1 MEYKFLLDIG
11 LIILFVK
18 LFGIITGKIHMP
30 KMLGGLIAG
39 IVLGPAVLKVINLTP
54 TLEFLES
61 LGIIFIMFLAGLET
75 RLKQFMKD
83 SGKFTTIAITGVV
96 IPLLFGFLFSK
107 FYVIDKT
114 INLFFGMVITAT
126 SVSITVESLMEMKKM
141 KTHVGTAIIGAGV
154 VDDIIGI
161 VFLSFVLNNGH
172 VTLESTIIVISKILV
187 FLALA
192 LIIGLLMF
200 KILGWLEEKLK
211 KSEELPIF
219 SVAFALILAYI
230 AELFGVSGI
239 IGAYI
244 AGLVVGRTKQ
254 GKVVR
259 KQLEVLVHM
268 IFSPISF
275 ASIGLKL
282 DTLLLPV
289 NTWFFIILFSTITI
303 LSKIIGCGLGAK
315 LCKYKTKE
323 SFQIGIGMVTRGEVS
338 FIMIEEA
345 KKIGLI
351 ADEIFSILVITIV
364 IVSFIT
370 PIFLHLSFRK
380 KHEHKEIMENSCL

>member
-39 IVLGPAVLKVINLTP
+39 IVLGPAVLNIIQLNS

-83 SGKFTTIAITGVV
+83 SGKFVTIAITGVI

-107 FYVIDKT
+107 IYIIDKT
-114 INLFFGMVITAT
+114 LNLFFGMVITAT

-141 KTHVGTAIIGAGV
+141 KSHVGTAIIGAGV

-161 VFLSFVLNNGH
+161 VFLSFILNNGS
-172 VTLESTIIVISKILV
+172 VTLESTLVVISKILV
-187 FLALA
+187 FLAVA
-192 LIIGLLMF
+192 LIIGLVMF
-200 KILGWLEEKLK
+200 KILGFLESKLK

-230 AELFGVSGI
+230 AELFGVSGV

-254 GKVVR
+254 GKIVR
-259 KQLEVLVHM
+259 KQLEVLVYM

-289 NTWFFIILFSTITI
+289 NTWLFIILFSVITI
-303 LSKIIGCGLGAK
+303 LSKIIGCGVGAK
-315 LCKYKTKE
+315 ICKYNAKE
-323 SFQIGIGMVTRGEVS
+323 AWQIGIGMVTRGEIS

-345 KKIGLI
+345 KKMLMIT
-351 ADEIFSILVITIV
+351 DEIFSILVITIA

-380 KHEHKEIMENSCL
+380 NITEI

>member
-18 LFGIITGKIHMP
+18 LFGIITGKIRMP

-39 IVLGPAVLKVINLTP
+39 IVLGPAVLNIINLNS

-75 RLKQFMKD
+75 KLKQFMKD
-83 SGKFTTIAITGVV
+83 SGKFVTIAITGVI
-96 IPLLFGFLFSK
+96 IPLALGFLFSR
-107 FYVIDKT
+107 FYVIDRT
-114 INLFFGMVITAT
+114 LNIFFGMVITAT

-141 KTHVGTAIIGAGV
+141 KSHIGTAIIGAGV

-161 VFLSFVLNNGH
+161 IFLSFVLNNGN
-172 VTLESTIIVISKILV
+172 VTALATLNVVLKILV
-187 FLALA
+187 FLVLA

-200 KILGWLEEKLK
+200 KFLGWLELKLK

-219 SVAFALILAYI
+219 SVAFALILVYI
-230 AELFGVSGI
+230 AESFGVSGI

-254 GKVVR
+254 GKEVR
-259 KQLEVLVHM
+259 KQIEVLVHM

-282 DTLLLPV
+282 DTLLLPI
-289 NTWFFIILFSTITI
+289 NTWIFIILFSIITI
-303 LSKIIGCGLGAK
+303 FSKIIGAGLGAK
-315 LCKYKTKE
+315 ITKYKTKE
-323 SFQIGIGMVTRGEVS
+323 ALQIGVGMVTRGEIS

-345 KKIGLI
+345 KKTLLI
-351 ADEIFSILVITIV
+351 TNEIFSILVITIAL
-364 IVSFIT
+364 VSFVT

-380 KHEHKEIMENSCL
+380 KHEEEEVYE

>member
-1 MEYKFLLDIG
+1 
-11 LIILFVK
+11 
-18 LFGIITGKIHMP
+18 
-30 KMLGGLIAG
+30 
-39 IVLGPAVLKVINLTP
+39 
-54 TLEFLES
+54 
-61 LGIIFIMFLAGLET
+61 MFLAGLET

-83 SGKFTTIAITGVV
+83 SGKFVTIAITGVI

-107 FYVIDKT
+107 IYIIDKT
-114 INLFFGMVITAT
+114 LNLFFGMVITAT

-141 KTHVGTAIIGAGV
+141 KSHVGTAIIGAGV

-161 VFLSFVLNNGH
+161 VFLSFILNNGS
-172 VTLESTIIVISKILV
+172 VTLESTLVVISKILV
-187 FLALA
+187 FLAVA
-192 LIIGLLMF
+192 LIIGLVMF
-200 KILGWLEEKLK
+200 KILGFLESKLK

-230 AELFGVSGI
+230 AELFGVSGV
-239 IGAYI
+239 IGVYI

-254 GKVVR
+254 GKIVR

-289 NTWFFIILFSTITI
+289 NTWLFIILFSVITI
-303 LSKIIGCGLGAK
+303 LSKIIGCGVGAK
-315 LCKYKTKE
+315 ICKYNAKE
-323 SFQIGIGMVTRGEVS
+323 AWQIGIGMVTRGKIS

-345 KKIGLI
+345 KKMLMIT
-351 ADEIFSILVITIV
+351 DEIFSILVITIA

-380 KHEHKEIMENSCL
+380 NITEI

>member
-39 IVLGPAVLKVINLTP
+39 IVLGPAVLNIINLNS

-75 RLKQFMKD
+75 KLKQFMKD
-83 SGKFTTIAITGVV
+83 SGKFVTIAITGVI
-96 IPLLFGFLFSK
+96 IPLALGFLFSR
-107 FYVIDKT
+107 FYTIDR
-114 INLFFGMVITAT
+114 NLNIFFGMVLTVT
-126 SVSITVESLMEMKKM
+126 SVSITVESLMEMKKI
-141 KTHVGTAIIGAGV
+141 KSHVGTAIIGAGV

-161 VFLSFVLNNGH
+161 VFLSFVLNNGN
-172 VTLESTIIVISKILV
+172 VTFESTLMVILKIII
-187 FLALA
+187 FLMLA

-200 KILGWLEEKLK
+200 KLLGWLEEKLK
-211 KSEELPIF
+211 KSKELPIF

-230 AELFGVSGI
+230 AESFGVSGI

-254 GKVVR
+254 GREVR

-282 DTLLLPV
+282 NTLLLPI
-289 NTWFFIILFSTITI
+289 NTWIFIILFSVVAIF
-303 LSKIIGCGLGAK
+303 SKIIGAGLGAK
-315 LCKYKTKE
+315 ITKYKTKE
-323 SFQIGIGMVTRGEVS
+323 ALQIGVGMVTRGEIS

-345 KKIGLI
+345 KKMLLI
-351 ADEIFSILVITIV
+351 TDEIFSILVITIAL
-364 IVSFIT
+364 VSFVT

-380 KHEHKEIMENSCL
+380 KHEEEEEIKQSI

>member
-39 IVLGPAVLKVINLTP
+39 IVLGPAVLNIINLNS

-75 RLKQFMKD
+75 KLKQFMKD
-83 SGKFTTIAITGVV
+83 SGKFVTIAITGVI
-96 IPLLFGFLFSK
+96 IPLALGFLFSR
-107 FYVIDKT
+107 FYTIDR
-114 INLFFGMVITAT
+114 NLNIFFGMVLTVT
-126 SVSITVESLMEMKKM
+126 SVSITVESLMEMKKI
-141 KTHVGTAIIGAGV
+141 KSHIGTAIIGAGV

-161 VFLSFVLNNGH
+161 VFLSFVLNNGN
-172 VTLESTIIVISKILV
+172 VTFESTLMVILKIII
-187 FLALA
+187 FLMLA
-192 LIIGLLMF
+192 LIIGLIMF
-200 KILGWLEEKLK
+200 KLLGWLEEKLK

-230 AELFGVSGI
+230 AESFGVSGI

-254 GKVVR
+254 GREVR

-268 IFSPISF
+268 IFTPISF

-282 DTLLLPV
+282 NTLLLPI
-289 NTWFFIILFSTITI
+289 NTWAFIILFSIVAI
-303 LSKIIGCGLGAK
+303 FSKIIGAGLGAK
-315 LCKYKTKE
+315 ITKYKTKE
-323 SFQIGIGMVTRGEVS
+323 ALQIGVGMVTRGEIS

-345 KKIGLI
+345 KKMLLI
-351 ADEIFSILVITIV
+351 TDEIFSILVITIAL
-364 IVSFIT
+364 VSFVT

-380 KHEHKEIMENSCL
+380 KHEEEKIKQSI

>member
-39 IVLGPAVLKVINLTP
+39 IVLGPAVLNIISLNS

-75 RLKQFMKD
+75 KLKQFMKD
-83 SGKFTTIAITGVV
+83 SGKFVTIAITGVI
-96 IPLLFGFLFSK
+96 IPLALGFLFSR
-107 FYVIDKT
+107 FYIIDRT
-114 INLFFGMVITAT
+114 LNIFFGMVITAT
-126 SVSITVESLMEMKKM
+126 SVSITVESLMEMKKI
-141 KTHVGTAIIGAGV
+141 KSHIGTAIIGAGV

-161 VFLSFVLNNGH
+161 IFLSFVLNNGN
-172 VTLESTIIVISKILV
+172 VTALATLNVVLKILV
-187 FLALA
+187 FLVLA
-192 LIIGLLMF
+192 LVIGLLMF
-200 KILGWLEEKLK
+200 KFLGWLELKLK

-230 AELFGVSGI
+230 AESFGVSGI

-254 GKVVR
+254 GKEVR
-259 KQLEVLVHM
+259 KQIEVLVHM

-282 DTLLLPV
+282 DTLLLPI
-289 NTWFFIILFSTITI
+289 NTWIFIILFSIITI
-303 LSKIIGCGLGAK
+303 FSKIIGAGLGAK
-315 LCKYKTKE
+315 ITKYKTKE
-323 SFQIGIGMVTRGEVS
+323 ALQIGVGMVTRGEIS

-345 KKIGLI
+345 KKTLLI
-351 ADEIFSILVITIV
+351 TNEIFSILVITIAL
-364 IVSFIT
+364 VSFVT

-380 KHEHKEIMENSCL
+380 KHEEDEEIKENI

>member
-83 SGKFTTIAITGVV
+83 SGKFITIAITGVI

-172 VTLESTIIVISKILV
+172 VSLESTIIVISKILV

-289 NTWFFIILFSTITI
+289 NTWFFIILFSIITI

>member
-39 IVLGPAVLKVINLTP
+39 IVLGPAVLNIIELNS
-54 TLEFLES
+54 TLEFLEG

-75 RLKQFMKD
+75 KLKQLMKD
-83 SGKFTTIAITGVV
+83 SKKFIIIAITGVL
-96 IPLLFGFLFSK
+96 IPLAFGFLFSR
-107 FYVIDKT
+107 FYIIDRT
-114 INLFFGMVITAT
+114 LNLFFGMVITAT

-141 KTHVGTAIIGAGV
+141 KSHVGTAIIGAGV

-161 VFLSFVLNNGH
+161 IFLSFILNNGN
-172 VTLESTIIVISKILV
+172 VTVSSTITVVLKILI
-187 FLALA
+187 FLILALA
-192 LIIGLLMF
+192 IGLIMF
-200 KILGWLEEKLK
+200 KILAWLETKLK

-219 SVAFALILAYI
+219 SVAFALLLAYI
-230 AELFGVSGI
+230 AEVFGVSGI
-239 IGAYI
+239 VGAYI

-254 GKVVR
+254 GKEVR
-259 KQLEVLVHM
+259 KRLEVLVHM

-282 DTLLLPV
+282 NTLLLPV
-289 NTWFFIILFSTITI
+289 NTWLFIILFSVVTIF
-303 LSKIIGCGLGAK
+303 SKIIGAGLGAK
-315 LCKYKTKE
+315 ITKYKTKE
-323 SFQIGIGMVTRGEVS
+323 ALQIGVGMVTRGEIS

-345 KKIGLI
+345 KKMLMIT
-351 ADEIFSILVITIV
+351 DEIFSILVITIA
-364 IVSFIT
+364 IVSFVT
-370 PIFLHLSFRK
+370 PIFLHFSFRK
-380 KHEHKEIMENSCL
+380 KHEEDEENLQTI

>member
-1 MEYKFLLDIG
+1 
-11 LIILFVK
+11 
-18 LFGIITGKIHMP
+18 
-30 KMLGGLIAG
+30 
-39 IVLGPAVLKVINLTP
+39 
-54 TLEFLES
+54 
-61 LGIIFIMFLAGLET
+61 MFLAGLET

-83 SGKFTTIAITGVV
+83 SGKFVTIAITGVI

-107 FYVIDKT
+107 IYIIDKT
-114 INLFFGMVITAT
+114 LNLFFGMVITAT

-141 KTHVGTAIIGAGV
+141 KSHVGTAIIGAGV

-161 VFLSFVLNNGH
+161 VFLSFILNNGS
-172 VTLESTIIVISKILV
+172 VTLESTLVVISKILV
-187 FLALA
+187 FLAVA
-192 LIIGLLMF
+192 LIIGLVMF
-200 KILGWLEEKLK
+200 KILGFLESKLK

-230 AELFGVSGI
+230 AELFGVSGV

-254 GKVVR
+254 GKIVR

-289 NTWFFIILFSTITI
+289 NTWLFIILFSVITI
-303 LSKIIGCGLGAK
+303 LSKIIGCGVGAK
-315 LCKYKTKE
+315 ICKYNAKE
-323 SFQIGIGMVTRGEVS
+323 AWQIGIGMVTRGKIS

-345 KKIGLI
+345 KKMLMIT
-351 ADEIFSILVITIV
+351 DEIFSILVITIA

-380 KHEHKEIMENSCL
+380 NITEI